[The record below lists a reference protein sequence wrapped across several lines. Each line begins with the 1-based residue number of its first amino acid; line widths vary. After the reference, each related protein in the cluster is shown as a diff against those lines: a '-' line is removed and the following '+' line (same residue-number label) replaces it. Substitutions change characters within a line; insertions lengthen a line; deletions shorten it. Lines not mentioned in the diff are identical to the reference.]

1 MLSALSLE
9 EQIMDNKP
17 YHHKELKKTLIE
29 TGLEFIDKYGEEKL
43 SLRKI
48 AEKCGVSSAAPYAHF
63 KDKDDFINAVQQ
75 YIMDSFMDSLL
86 TCVDK
91 CSDDTQVL
99 SELGVCYVMFFYN
112 NPLYFDFLFSRKD
125 IHIRLSSENDN
136 PPFELFRKTAG
147 SVLGKMGISE
157 EKIRY
162 KTIAMWSIVH
172 GLSALSSM
180 PDIDVDWETEVK
192 AIINSVDISKI

>member
-1 MLSALSLE
+1 
-9 EQIMDNKP
+9 MDNKP

-86 TCVDK
+86 T
-91 CSDDTQVL
+91 
-99 SELGVCYVMFFYN
+99 
-112 NPLYFDFLFSRKD
+112 
-125 IHIRLSSENDN
+125 
-136 PPFELFRKTAG
+136 LFR
-147 SVLGKMGISE
+147 
-157 EKIRY
+157 
-162 KTIAMWSIVH
+162 
-172 GLSALSSM
+172 
-180 PDIDVDWETEVK
+180 
-192 AIINSVDISKI
+192 